1 MDFSIVAK
9 WVYYLFYFYANL
21 KIFAI
26 KSKSNKTWSS
36 YSNYTL
42 LTQALPSLIISVIG
56 LVFAGDLMDEFQV
69 SEIIKNAQSF
79 TNHFDYFSIGMSF

>member
-1 MDFSIVAK
+1 MDFSIAAK

-26 KSKSNKTWSS
+26 KSKSNKKWSS

-69 SEIIKNAQSF
+69 GKIIKNAQSF